1 VILREIENTTT
12 DPHINQLQLWENLR
26 KTLGMGSSQLREATI
41 RRIRLAL
48 DEGKGSD

>member
-1 VILREIENTTT
+1 MILREIENTTT